1 MQTMGG
7 KMIKTKTVVRE
18 TIRHINRDIKEA
30 KSSIKMDQKELV
42 KLKSL
47 LKRQIM
53 INTLQNC
60 FENGLINF
68 YIETIRLENN
78 LTEEE
83 AVSIKYSNYQLNVLR

>member
-1 MQTMGG
+1 MGG

-47 LKRQIM
+47 LKR
-53 INTLQNC
+53 
-60 FENGLINF
+60 
-68 YIETIRLENN
+68 
-78 LTEEE
+78 
-83 AVSIKYSNYQLNVLR
+83 